1 MFQTE
6 HVPGF
11 ARGCLIVDPTSIR
24 MTDEILQLM
33 ITSGLWGSSLRGGLI
48 NDSNKKG
55 TCVWRSERYKPSQE
69 K

>member
-1 MFQTE
+1 
-6 HVPGF
+6 
-11 ARGCLIVDPTSIR
+11 